1 MDFGQKIFIIWQKAE
16 IIPNLLDVAPL
27 VGPPTMKIRVV
38 MFCTLPLVAPSQKS
52 TCFDPSGH
60 LKNGKCIF
68 CVKTEKK
75 TLFAK
80 VVGNAKMH
88 ISTKNGTMVPQFAV
102 ELAQTMVTWQGR
114 PRELLPGSTLCERV
128 HL

>member
-1 MDFGQKIFIIWQKAE
+1 MDLGQKIFIIWQKAE

-27 VGPPTMKIRVV
+27 VGPPPMKIRVV
-38 MFCTLPLVAPSQKS
+38 MFCTLPLLAPSQKS

-68 CVKTEKK
+68 YVETEK
-75 TLFAK
+75 TLVAK
-80 VVGNAKMH
+80 VVGNAKMR

-102 ELAQTMVTWQGR
+102 ELAQTMVIWQGR
-114 PRELLPGSTLCERV
+114 PRELLPGSTSL
-128 HL
+128 